1 MRRIKMR
8 ETKHGSNDGI
18 NIEQFEKGKVYT
30 VSDRL
35 GDNFVNQQKIAVD
48 FEEKAEDAAPSNKAE
63 DAAPD
68 NKARK
73 RASENKSRARRP
85 RVRAHKGR

>member
-18 NIEQFEKGKVYT
+18 NIEQFERGKVYT

-35 GDNFVNQQKIAVD
+35 GDNFVSQQKIAVD
-48 FEEKAEDAAPSNKAE
+48 FEEKAEDAAPN
-63 DAAPD
+63 

-73 RASENKSRARRP
+73 RAPRNKGLIRKIKDRA
-85 RVRAHKGR
+85 KG

>member
-18 NIEQFEKGKVYT
+18 NVEQFERGQVYT

-35 GDNFVNQQKIAVD
+35 GDNFVRQQRIAVD
-48 FEEKAEDAAPSNKAE
+48 FEEKAE

-73 RASENKSRARRP
+73 RAPRNKGLVHKIKD
-85 RVRAHKGR
+85 RVKGQ

>member
-18 NIEQFEKGKVYT
+18 NVEQFERGQVYT

-35 GDNFVNQQKIAVD
+35 GGNFVDQQGIAVD
-48 FEEKAEDAAPSNKAE
+48 FVEKAEDAAPK
-63 DAAPD
+63 

-73 RASENKSRARRP
+73 RAPRNKSFVHKIKD
-85 RVRAHKGR
+85 RVKRK

>member
-1 MRRIKMR
+1 MRCIKMK

-18 NIEQFEKGKVYT
+18 SREQFEKGQVYT

-48 FEEKAEDAAPSNKAE
+48 FEEKAEDAAPN
-63 DAAPD
+63 

-73 RASENKSRARRP
+73 RAPRNKYLVRKIKD
-85 RVRAHKGR
+85 RVKRK